1 MVKKKF
7 KIPGHKK
14 KEIEGFEELMEG
26 FLEEQEEAFYKKQ
39 LADDKNYESYKTYNH
54 LELERER
61 VQKLSSMISRKIPNV
76 IEHNQSTELI
86 EKFTVYNYNLKEEI
100 ITDVKR
106 FDSIFFKNIRLL
118 FNKSFREK

>member
-1 MVKKKF
+1 MVKKKL
-7 KIPGHKK
+7 KVPEHKK
-14 KEIEGFEELMEG
+14 KEFEGFEDLMEG
-26 FLEEQEEAFYKKQ
+26 FLEEQEENYYKSQ
-39 LADDKNYESYKTYNH
+39 LADDKNYDSYKTYNH

-76 IEHNQSTELI
+76 IEHNQSGELI

-100 ITDVKR
+100 VTDIKR
-106 FDSIFFKNIRLL
+106 FDSTFFKNIRLL